1 MRNNELPKNIINP
14 FSDAFLD
21 TWQVWKDY
29 KWEEFKFKYKG
40 CISEQTALM
49 KLSELSGGKEDVAV
63 EIIKQSI
70 SSGWKGLFELKN
82 NSKNGQS
89 GNQKGFTRESV
100 NEEFASRNYD
110 RRGS

>member
-1 MRNNELPKNIINP
+1 MRNSCLPDGIINP
-14 FSDAFLD
+14 FTENFLE

-29 KWEEFKFKYKG
+29 KKEEFGFKYKG

-49 KLSELSGGKEDVAV
+49 KLSELSGGKEDIAV

-70 SSGWKGLFELKN
+70 SSGWKGLFELQNK
-82 NSKNGQS
+82 KNGQS

-110 RRGS
+110 RGKS